1 MEFLI
6 KKFTSVYNRGN
17 ISNSSTKLI
26 KERVNDRNN
35 PIQTYFPFSESKCVI
50 FTVQKHCKKPN
61 RRYFCFMQ
69 CNFTTGMIYF

>member
-35 PIQTYFPFSESKCVI
+35 PIQTYFPFSKSPNALFSLSKNI
-50 FTVQKHCKKPN
+50 AKKPTWGISVL
-61 RRYFCFMQ
+61 
-69 CNFTTGMIYF
+69 CNVTLPPE